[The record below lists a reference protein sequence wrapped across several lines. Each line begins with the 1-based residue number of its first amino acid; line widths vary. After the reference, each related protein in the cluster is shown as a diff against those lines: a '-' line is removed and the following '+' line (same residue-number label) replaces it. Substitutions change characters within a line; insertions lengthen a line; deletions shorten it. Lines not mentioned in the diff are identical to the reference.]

1 MRVRSLCAFFCA
13 FLCAQTCSA
22 GLVYTSST
30 FSNFTV
36 TQDDL
41 LGFAATADIFESGT
55 KVGVIDASV
64 VYGGGTNPF
73 DSGSIWGA
81 GATFR
86 ALGQS
91 SNDNEPNET
100 AAGFWN
106 FDVTPEPGYTVD
118 GISLFTVGTVIA
130 NPTFANL
137 TSNGTA
143 TVFDANQG
151 TADELLQSHDD
162 GDAFVNGDD
171 LVFNAG
177 SLITGIDNP
186 VHTRN
191 WAYDSAGATNL
202 SFDYLAGPVT
212 NITNEG
218 INIDVQF
225 SVAVPEPSSLWLLGL
240 LSIPSVRSRR
250 RRDLRLSHAD
260 RCQPGSYR

>member
-1 MRVRSLCAFFCA
+1 
-13 FLCAQTCSA
+13 
-22 GLVYTSST
+22 LVYTSST

-36 TQDDL
+36 TQDDA
-41 LGFAATADIFESGT
+41 LGFAATVDIFESGT
-55 KVGVIDASV
+55 KVGELDASV

-73 DSGSIWGA
+73 NSGSLWGA
-81 GATFR
+81 AATFR

-91 SNDNEPNET
+91 TNDAETSET
-100 AAGFWN
+100 ASGFWN
-106 FDVTPEPGYTVD
+106 FDVTAEPGYVVD

-130 NPTFANL
+130 NPTFADL

-162 GDAFVNGDD
+162 GDVFMNGDD
-171 LVFNAG
+171 LVFNSG
-177 SLITGIDNP
+177 SLTTGITGT

-202 SFDYLAGPVT
+202 SFNYRAGPVT

-225 SVAVPEPSSLWLLGL
+225 SVATPEPSSLWLLGL
-240 LSIPSVRSRR
+240 LSVPGVRSRR
-250 RRDLRLSHAD
+250 QRDLRCS
-260 RCQPGSYR
+260 